1 MEPDRELKYRIDQA
15 FFAIN
20 QDVRPDQREDLR
32 RIWRHA
38 RELWSLMDIELVNC
52 RRRNKPTPKYQELEA
67 ECRETITTLEQYI
80 TWAHL
85 SG

>member
-1 MEPDRELKYRIDQA
+1 MDHNPELKTRIDRA

-32 RIWRHA
+32 RIWRRA

-52 RRRNKPTPKYQELEA
+52 RRRNRVTPKYTDLQQE
-67 ECRETITTLEQYI
+67 CVETITTLEQYI